1 MLFIKFQNSRRLLL
15 RRRQKDLD
23 SSLGRAC
30 LRTRTQ
36 PPSRTRAATRHE
48 APPGRAGL
56 PPHTSRL
63 PAGTTLNWTAPGP
76 PALHSHAQPGTGAL
90 GMGHGGSGPPGGV
103 LRGCPPPTH
112 PRVPA
117 CCLLGAETACGPGVS
132 RWWVSTLTQVAPG
145 QPELGP
151 TGWGTGP
158 KQPHCCLSF
167 PDHDVRL
174 AFLAL
179 TKD

>member
-76 PALHSHAQPGTGAL
+76 PALHSRAQPGTGAL

-112 PRVPA
+112 PRAEPVGRRWRAQGACMLPA
-117 CCLLGAETACGPGVS
+117 GSRDGLWAGRVQMVGVHTHTGSPRAARAGAHRVGDRPETASLLP
-132 RWWVSTLTQVAPG
+132 Q
-145 QPELGP
+145 
-151 TGWGTGP
+151 
-158 KQPHCCLSF
+158 F
-167 PDHDVRL
+167 P
-174 AFLAL
+174 
-179 TKD
+179 